1 MRTKTKLKVLGGII
15 VLVII
20 FGVFKI
26 ATFKL
31 FDSDISL
38 LERINVPNKKYSIEI
53 YYIPSDATIQSNI
66 QIRKLQ
72 SGVVE
77 VLERYERYNHL
88 DEYKIIEDDTL
99 SITISDTSRIG
110 TAQEIKIKLP

>member
-1 MRTKTKLKVLGGII
+1 MSIKKIFKII
-15 VLVII
+15 VI
-20 FGVFKI
+20 FIAIASIYGIYKI
-26 ATFKL
+26 ATFQI
-31 FDSDISL
+31 FDDEIKII
-38 LERINVPNKKYSIEI
+38 EQINVPNRNYSIKI
-53 YYIPSDATIQSNI
+53 YYVPSNASSQSYI

-77 VLERYERYNHL
+77 VLENYERYNHL

-110 TAQEIKIKLP
+110 TTKEIKIKLP